1 MIIFDEQT
9 RVFHLTNEKISYLIQ
24 IEDFDYVTHLYFG
37 KKIGQYS
44 NLRKYRRI
52 DRAFSPNPEGWQ
64 DRCFSLDTMLMEYPA
79 HGGGDFREPAINLK
93 FSNGSRVSDFRYDG
107 YQIIQGKPALAGLPA
122 TYVTADDQAETLEL
136 YLVDALSQLRLT
148 LSYTI
153 FANQAVI
160 TRHTKLENLGAET
173 VAINRLASGVL
184 DFYARDLEVIQLN
197 GAWGHERQM
206 TREAI
211 YQGIKVYDSKRGA
224 SSHEQNPFVALVE
237 PTTTEF
243 TGEAIGCCLVYSGNH
258 EAVIQQDHYR
268 QTRVIMGI
276 NSYDFAWQL
285 KPKECFVTPEVVY
298 AYSDAGLN
306 QMSATFHDLFNQHL
320 VRGNHQFKER
330 PTLINNW
337 EATYFDFNEEK
348 IMEIVNEAKDLG
360 IEMFVLDDGWFGE
373 RDDDYRSLGDWF
385 EYEEKINL
393 QRLAEQVHAK
403 GMKFGLWVEPEMI
416 SANSRLHE
424 QHPDW
429 VLHVPN
435 RGRSLSRSQHVLDF
449 SREDVRENIYQ
460 QLKAIFDR
468 VPVDYV
474 KWDMNRNMT
483 EVYSLLLSPECQ
495 GEVAHRYI
503 LGLYAFLE
511 RLVNEYPN
519 ILFESCS
526 GGGGRFDA
534 GMLYYMP
541 QTWTSDN
548 TDAIARL
555 NIQYGTSLVYPI
567 STMGSHVSA
576 VPNHQTHRKTSL
588 AIRGNVAMS
597 GVFGYELD
605 LTKLTEEEK
614 AEIKEQLVF
623 YKAHRRLFQFGRF
636 IRLVSPFDHNT
647 CAWMFVDEQQDEAIV
662 FYFRKLAQASSPVET
677 IRLAGLD
684 PEKVYTLNGN
694 EITGA
699 ECMYL
704 GLYIDETLMGDY
716 ATQMFHLKAK

>member
-1 MIIFDEQT
+1 
-9 RVFHLTNEKISYLIQ
+9 
-24 IEDFDYVTHLYFG
+24 
-37 KKIGQYS
+37 
-44 NLRKYRRI
+44 
-52 DRAFSPNPEGWQ
+52 
-64 DRCFSLDTMLMEYPA
+64 
-79 HGGGDFREPAINLK
+79 
-93 FSNGSRVSDFRYDG
+93 
-107 YQIIQGKPALAGLPA
+107 
-122 TYVTADDQAETLEL
+122 
-136 YLVDALSQLRLT
+136 
-148 LSYTI
+148 
-153 FANQAVI
+153 
-160 TRHTKLENLGAET
+160 
-173 VAINRLASGVL
+173 
-184 DFYARDLEVIQLN
+184 
-197 GAWGHERQM
+197 
-206 TREAI
+206 
-211 YQGIKVYDSKRGA
+211 
-224 SSHEQNPFVALVE
+224 
-237 PTTTEF
+237 
-243 TGEAIGCCLVYSGNH
+243 
-258 EAVIQQDHYR
+258 
-268 QTRVIMGI
+268 
-276 NSYDFAWQL
+276 
-285 KPKECFVTPEVVY
+285 
-298 AYSDAGLN
+298 
-306 QMSATFHDLFNQHL
+306 
-320 VRGNHQFKER
+320 
-330 PTLINNW
+330 
-337 EATYFDFNEEK
+337 
-348 IMEIVNEAKDLG
+348 MEIVNEAKDLG

-694 EITGA
+694 DITGA